1 MTLLNKTK
9 SNAIFNTYFLI
20 KIFRYTHFTLY
31 IQQKPEGSKT
41 GEKKNENGRNKDK
54 SKRKKKTKSE
64 MSAKIKK
71 KKKEKEKKKVINK
84 RKRNPKSIEQWNRR
98 KKKKKL
104 LVGGEGKFCQKQI
117 FSFLLLFSL

>member
-20 KIFRYTHFTLY
+20 KIFCYRHFTLY

-64 MSAKIKK
+64 MSAKKK
-71 KKKEKEKKKVINK
+71 
-84 RKRNPKSIEQWNRR
+84 R
-98 KKKKKL
+98 KKKKK
-104 LVGGEGKFCQKQI
+104 GNK
-117 FSFLLLFSL
+117 

>member
-20 KIFRYTHFTLY
+20 KIFCYRHFTLY

-64 MSAKIKK
+64 MSAKK
-71 KKKEKEKKKVINK
+71 K
-84 RKRNPKSIEQWNRR
+84 RKR
-98 KKKKKL
+98 KKKGNK
-104 LVGGEGKFCQKQI
+104 
-117 FSFLLLFSL
+117 